1 MPFMSFSA
9 LPAQLL
15 SEALTA
21 LDAATADLDLVAVIA
36 SDPALAVD
44 AVVLA
49 EALAAEAHA
58 LETVIARRIG
68 R

>member
-1 MPFMSFSA
+1 MQFMSFSA

-44 AVVLA
+44 AVVPA
-49 EALAAEAHA
+49 VALAAEAHA
-58 LETVIARRIG
+58 LETVIARRVG